1 MKDNFSI
8 DPMCA
13 KYGIMIGTFN
23 PIHNG
28 HLMMANYL
36 LENSDLDNIVIVPSP
51 GSFGKPELI
60 DFKYRYEMISI
71 ALKDIQSKRV
81 FVSDRELNLS
91 GYTIDTLDSFELNVS
106 LIIGADNFPELI
118 KFHRSMDILKNYKI
132 YVLDRNG
139 VDTDSMISEELGKL
153 GMTRS
158 DCKGIETFCNFP
170 ETKISSSFIR
180 KQVKEGKSIWGYV
193 PNRVS
198 KYIKHNKLYIEN
210 EDNA

>member
-1 MKDNFSI
+1 MKNNFNV
-8 DPMCA
+8 DPMYA

-71 ALKDIQSKRV
+71 ALKDIRSRRV

-91 GYTIDTLDSFELNVS
+91 GYTIDTLESFKLDVS
-106 LIIGADNFPELI
+106 LIKKAFFDF
-118 KFHRSMDILKNYKI
+118 
-132 YVLDRNG
+132 
-139 VDTDSMISEELGKL
+139 
-153 GMTRS
+153 
-158 DCKGIETFCNFP
+158 
-170 ETKISSSFIR
+170 
-180 KQVKEGKSIWGYV
+180 
-193 PNRVS
+193 
-198 KYIKHNKLYIEN
+198 
-210 EDNA
+210 